1 MAQIL
6 LLEPDIVLSNIYI
19 KALEQVGH
27 KVSPVFDA
35 QAAINVIDNLSPDL
49 VILELQLPIHNGVE
63 FLYELRSYAEWQ
75 KTPVIVQS
83 FVPPS
88 EFKSTPSLWRGLGIV
103 TYLYKPRTSLQQ
115 LLNSVQEQLDT
126 VSA

>member
-6 LLEPDIVLSNIYI
+6 LLEPDIVLSRIYA

-27 KVSPVFDA
+27 KVSSV
-35 QAAINVIDNLSPDL
+35 L
-49 VILELQLPIHNGVE
+49 VVLELQLPIHNGVE
-63 FLYELRSYAEWQ
+63 FLYEFRSYAEWQ

-88 EFKSTPSLWRGLGIV
+88 EFKLTPSLWRGLGIAI
-103 TYLYKPRTSLQQ
+103 YLYKPRASLQQ
-115 LLNSVQEQLDT
+115 LLNSVQDQLVT
-126 VSA
+126 ITA

>member
-6 LLEPDIVLSNIYI
+6 LLEPDIVLSRIYA

-27 KVSPVFDA
+27 KVSSVFDA
-35 QAAINVIDNLSPDL
+35 QAAINVIDKFAPDL
-49 VILELQLPIHNGVE
+49 VVLELQLPIHNGVE
-63 FLYELRSYAEWQ
+63 FLYEFRSYAEWQ

-88 EFKSTPSLWRGLGIV
+88 EFKLTPSLWRGLGIAI
-103 TYLYKPRTSLQQ
+103 YLYKPRASLQQ
-115 LLNSVQEQLDT
+115 LLNSVQDQLVT
-126 VSA
+126 ITA